1 MFAIPV
7 APFGRV
13 DRGSE
18 VEVDAGAH
26 AYQNGP
32 KDVQLHLNPPIW
44 KAMVAHSYYS
54 TQDSPLISALCVA
67 KYCPV
72 GITLSVDQLRAWDEV
87 GDFCPCTLQPLNC
100 PEHARVLFCYHLRS
114 PPTSWHYLHR
124 SYPLPEHRRK
134 GNDRS
139 GACIPVFCHLVSAG
153 ENGTRR

>member
-72 GITLSVDQLRAWDEV
+72 GITLSVDQLRA
-87 GDFCPCTLQPLNC
+87 
-100 PEHARVLFCYHLRS
+100 
-114 PPTSWHYLHR
+114 
-124 SYPLPEHRRK
+124 
-134 GNDRS
+134 
-139 GACIPVFCHLVSAG
+139 
-153 ENGTRR
+153 